1 MNFLSLEHIYFN
13 YGNEKNDF
21 PKFNLEDVTLSF
33 NKGEFVS
40 LLGPNGCGK
49 STMLKIIIGL
59 LKAKEGRLLLN
70 DKDYKFISRKD
81 LAKKIA
87 FVPQTF
93 STIFPFSVYEIVMMG
108 RTPYLNFIG
117 YETERDKKAVE
128 DALQLVGISHLKN
141 HGINEVS
148 GGEAQLAF
156 IARAIVQEPE
166 IILLDEPNAHLDIKH
181 QVSIFNLIKRL
192 NREKN
197 LLIISVSH
205 DLNLAGYYSDRII
218 LMKNGKIYKDDN
230 TEKILTSENIKNVF
244 EIDTFVSVNPELNK
258 LNVTIYPDLN

>member
-1 MNFLSLEHIYFN
+1 MNLLSLKHVNFT
-13 YGNEKNDF
+13 YGNKKNGFSNFQLDDI
-21 PKFNLEDVTLSF
+21 NLSF

-49 STMLKIIIGL
+49 STILKILTGL
-59 LKAKEGRLLLN
+59 LKVEKGNLFLN
-70 DKDYKFISRKD
+70 NLDYKFIPGKN
-81 LAKKIA
+81 LAKTIA
-87 FVPQTF
+87 FVPQNFT
-93 STIFPFSVYEIVMMG
+93 TIFPFSVYEIVMMG

-117 YETERDKKAVE
+117 YETERDRKIVDEALELVE
-128 DALQLVGISHLKN
+128 ISKLRN

-181 QVSIFNLIKRL
+181 QISIFNLIKKI

-197 LLIISVSH
+197 LLVIIVSH

-218 LMKNGKIYKDDN
+218 MMKSGKIFCDDRAD
-230 TEKILTSENIKNVF
+230 KILTSENIKNVF
-244 EIDTFVSVNPELNK
+244 DIETIVSVHPGLKK
-258 LNVTIYPDLN
+258 LNITIKPDFN

>member
-1 MNFLSLEHIYFN
+1 MNLLSLEHVFFN
-13 YGNEKNDF
+13 YGNDRNGF
-21 PKFNLEDVTLSF
+21 SKFYLDDINLTF

-49 STMLKIIIGL
+49 STILKIITGI
-59 LKAKEGRLLLN
+59 LKVENGNLLLN
-70 DKDYKFISRKD
+70 NRDYKSISRKN
-81 LAKKIA
+81 LAKTIA
-87 FVPQTF
+87 FVPQNF
-93 STIFPFSVYEIVMMG
+93 STIFPFSIYEIVMMG
-108 RTPYLNFIG
+108 RTPYLNLIG
-117 YETERDKKAVE
+117 YETGKDKKIVE
-128 DALQLVGISHLKN
+128 EALELVEISHLKN

-181 QVSIFNLIKRL
+181 QVSIFSLIKKI

-197 LLIISVSH
+197 LLVITVSH

-218 LMKNGKIYKDDN
+218 LMKSGKIFSDDN
-230 TEKILTSENIKNVF
+230 AEKILTSENIKNVF
-244 EIDTFVSVNPELNK
+244 EIDTIVSINPELNK
-258 LNVTIYPDLN
+258 LNITIKPDLN

>member
-1 MNFLSLEHIYFN
+1 MNLLSLEHIYFD
-13 YGNEKNDF
+13 YGNERNGF
-21 PKFNLEDVTLSF
+21 PKFYLNDINLTF

-49 STMLKIIIGL
+49 STILKIITGL
-59 LKAKEGRLLLN
+59 LKVDRGSLSLN
-70 DKDYKFISRKD
+70 NRDYKFISRKN
-81 LAKKIA
+81 LAKTIA
-87 FVPQTF
+87 FVPQNFT
-93 STIFPFSVYEIVMMG
+93 TIFPFSIYEIVMMG

-117 YETERDKKAVE
+117 YETEKDKKIVE
-128 DALQLVGISHLKN
+128 EALEIVEISHLKK

-181 QVSIFNLIKRL
+181 QISIFSLIKKI

-197 LLIISVSH
+197 LLVITVSH
-205 DLNLAGYYSDRII
+205 DLNLAGYYSERII
-218 LMKNGKIYKDDN
+218 LMKNGKIYKDDD
-230 TEKILTSENIKNVF
+230 TDKIMTSENIKNVF
-244 EIDTFVSVNPELNK
+244 GIDTFVSVHPELNK
-258 LNVTIYPDLN
+258 LNITIKPDLN